1 MYTKN
6 KDVIIMEKVHLSNSE
21 WEIMNVLWE
30 FSCVTISQI
39 VTKLNEKKFWDK
51 HTVITLLNRMEKK
64 GAVAYRRNE
73 RAKEYYSIISQNDT
87 VMQESEQ
94 FLNRVFAGSLSLM
107 VNTFLNNEKIKK
119 EEIDELYKIIKK
131 IDREDM
137 E

>member
-1 MYTKN
+1 
-6 KDVIIMEKVHLSNSE
+6 MEKVHLSNSE

-51 HTVITLLNRMEKK
+51 HTVITMLNRMEKK
-64 GAVAYRRNE
+64 GAVAYRKNE

>member
-1 MYTKN
+1 MK
-6 KDVIIMEKVHLSNSE
+6 KVHLSNSE

-51 HTVITLLNRMEKK
+51 HTVITMLNRMEKK
-64 GAVAYRRNE
+64 GAVAYRKNE

>member
-1 MYTKN
+1 MK
-6 KDVIIMEKVHLSNSE
+6 KVHLSNSE

-30 FSCVTISQI
+30 FSYATISEI
-39 VTKLNEKKFWDK
+39 VTKLNEKKYWDK
-51 HTVITLLNRMEKK
+51 HTVITMLNRMEKK
-64 GAVAYRRNE
+64 EAVAFRKNA

-119 EEIDELYKIIKK
+119 EQIDELYKMLKESDK
-131 IDREDM
+131 GEM
-137 E
+137 K